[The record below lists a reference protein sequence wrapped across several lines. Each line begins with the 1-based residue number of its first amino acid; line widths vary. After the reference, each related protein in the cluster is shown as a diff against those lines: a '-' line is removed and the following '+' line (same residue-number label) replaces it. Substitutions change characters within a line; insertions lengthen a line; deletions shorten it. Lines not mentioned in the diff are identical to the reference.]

1 MPCRHCKMCRSPL
14 HVDDAHAECVS
25 CLGKSHADSALSGT
39 LFFLPGI
46 CAPDWTSGFSQG
58 TIRLS
63 ANARPPSLY
72 DELTKLWRTPTRLSS
87 TLQLQLLSHPLTVL
101 KIKDTSTCLL
111 KMNLWLH
118 ISARPQLSD
127 GRRRRAI
134 RPSCA
139 EPHLP
144 SLDAP
149 TRWWDKRLQHF
160 TQWLC
165 SRSSRPRCSPVR
177 KPVLDSASLRD
188 LRSMTDLALR
198 ATKATAQAIGRS
210 MSSTTSGSRWWR
222 WKRELC
228 PPFSTLRSGSLFGPA
243 VEGFAERFTEAQKSS
258 QALRHFL
265 PKRTSSSSAS
275 SRPRP
280 APTQQTAK
288 PTPTALEP
296 RPPEDREI
304 EGAHTQQDATL
315 SRSSKIVLDPATQK
329 SSQTT
334 WQKEEGSESHYRWT
348 TPQAASIVSLAAH
361 YRKYFSAYH
370 KRPAL
375 MQPVCT
381 AVSSPCHS
389 RFIPLPHG
397 PRPGRPSSACQ
408 RE

>member
-1 MPCRHCKMCRSPL
+1 M
-14 HVDDAHAECVS
+14 DDAHAECVS

-118 ISARPQLSD
+118 ISVRPQLSD

-177 KPVLDSASLRD
+177 KPVWIQPL
-188 LRSMTDLALR
+188 
-198 ATKATAQAIGRS
+198 
-210 MSSTTSGSRWWR
+210 SG
-222 WKRELC
+222 
-228 PPFSTLRSGSLFGPA
+228 T
-243 VEGFAERFTEAQKSS
+243 
-258 QALRHFL
+258 
-265 PKRTSSSSAS
+265 
-275 SRPRP
+275 
-280 APTQQTAK
+280 
-288 PTPTALEP
+288 
-296 RPPEDREI
+296 
-304 EGAHTQQDATL
+304 
-315 SRSSKIVLDPATQK
+315 
-329 SSQTT
+329 
-334 WQKEEGSESHYRWT
+334 
-348 TPQAASIVSLAAH
+348 
-361 YRKYFSAYH
+361 
-370 KRPAL
+370 
-375 MQPVCT
+375 
-381 AVSSPCHS
+381 
-389 RFIPLPHG
+389 
-397 PRPGRPSSACQ
+397 
-408 RE
+408 

>member
-177 KPVLDSASLRD
+177 KPVWIQPLSGTWGAWQTWLYAPPKPPPKPLDARCPAPPLAHDDGDERGNFVRLSRRSDQAACLDQLWRALLNASRRLRSHLRLCDTSSLNAPALPLLPVALDLHRLSRQLNQRQPPWSPD
-188 LRSMTDLALR
+188 LRR
-198 ATKATAQAIGRS
+198 
-210 MSSTTSGSRWWR
+210 
-222 WKRELC
+222 
-228 PPFSTLRSGSLFGPA
+228 
-243 VEGFAERFTEAQKSS
+243 
-258 QALRHFL
+258 
-265 PKRTSSSSAS
+265 
-275 SRPRP
+275 
-280 APTQQTAK
+280 
-288 PTPTALEP
+288 
-296 RPPEDREI
+296 
-304 EGAHTQQDATL
+304 
-315 SRSSKIVLDPATQK
+315 IV
-329 SSQTT
+329 
-334 WQKEEGSESHYRWT
+334 R
-348 TPQAASIVSLAAH
+348 
-361 YRKYFSAYH
+361 
-370 KRPAL
+370 
-375 MQPVCT
+375 
-381 AVSSPCHS
+381 
-389 RFIPLPHG
+389 
-397 PRPGRPSSACQ
+397 
-408 RE
+408 